1 MNIDNQNDSYK
12 DLPKVSDL
20 MLFGL
25 YSHFIYI
32 IYISFY
38 DYNNLLILLP
48 IISGYFGL
56 VNQYVYLINF
66 YIYGTL
72 LSNIYRFIYL
82 VNYLSIDEK
91 DTLFNQLIS
100 IIYGFE
106 LFITEYFIN
115 NVFKFRKRIEIYKQK
130 HTIYV
135 VSNDSDTDNY
145 V

>member
-135 VSNDSDTDNY
+135 VSNDNN

>member
-1 MNIDNQNDSYK
+1 MNNDNQNDSYK

-25 YSHFIYI
+25 YSHSIYI
-32 IYISFY
+32 IYLSFY

-56 VNQYVYLINF
+56 VYQYVYLINF

-100 IIYGFE
+100 IIFGFE

-135 VSNDSDTDNY
+135 VSNDNN